1 MKYAPGT
8 LLAKASKGGQVVAQ
22 DQVETTGAPAA
33 IKLIPDRSA
42 LQADGEDVSILT
54 VAVTDSQGRTMP
66 VAGNLVRFELTG
78 PGRILG
84 VGNGDPSCHE
94 ADVFISQPQTR
105 PVRLEA
111 WHMKDVETAKDSPET
126 AAKVDDAAWRNADVK
141 AAWGPLQPGKS
152 AVYRTRFTLKA
163 DDLKVSEASLA
174 IGMIDDDGWVYVN
187 GQFAGESHDWS
198 ASPTFNI
205 RRFLQEGENTLAV
218 AVKNNASSG
227 GLNKG
232 VDLSLVEKAQ
242 AADWKRSVF
251 NGLAQILVQGTREPG
266 VIKLEARSEG
276 LTPASVSLESKA
288 CTPRPSVP

>member
-1 MKYAPGT
+1 MVQHTDAVFRKHFNVTAEE
-8 LLAKASKGGQVVAQ
+8 LAS
-22 DQVETTGAPAA
+22 D
-33 IKLIPDRSA
+33 
-42 LQADGEDVSILT
+42 SIL
-54 VAVTDSQGRTMP
+54 
-66 VAGNLVRFELTG
+66 
-78 PGRILG
+78 
-84 VGNGDPSCHE
+84 
-94 ADVFISQPQTR
+94 
-105 PVRLEA
+105 
-111 WHMKDVETAKDSPET
+111 
-126 AAKVDDAAWRNADVK
+126 
-141 AAWGPLQPGKS
+141 
-152 AVYRTRFTLKA
+152 
-163 DDLKVSEASLA
+163 VSFGL
-174 IGMIDDDGWVYVN
+174 IDDDGWVYVN